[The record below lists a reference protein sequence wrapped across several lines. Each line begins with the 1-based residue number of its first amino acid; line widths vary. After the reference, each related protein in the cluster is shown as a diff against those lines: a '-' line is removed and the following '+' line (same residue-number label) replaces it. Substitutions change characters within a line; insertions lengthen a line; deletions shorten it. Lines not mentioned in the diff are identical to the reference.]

1 MPVDTTLLR
10 RFVAVAEELD
20 IVRAAKNLNVSRTTL
35 MKSIASLEA
44 ELGVPLFE
52 PASDNPFLTEAG
64 IALLGESKGLLA
76 SMPPAGGPSQGSGNT
91 AGGGGGKAKASK
103 GRGRAPAVKGQAAP
117 GKRRQSR

>member
-1 MPVDTTLLR
+1 VDTTLLR
-10 RFVAVAEELD
+10 RFIAVAEELD

-64 IALLGESKGLLA
+64 IALLAESKGLLA
-76 SMPPAGGPSQGSGNT
+76 HMPPAGGPSQGSGNSS
-91 AGGGGGKAKASK
+91 GGGGKAKASK
-103 GRGRAPAVKGQAAP
+103 GRGRAPAVKGASAP

>member
-20 IVRAAKNLNVSRTTL
+20 IVRAAKNLNISRTTL
-35 MKSIASLEA
+35 MKSITALET

-52 PASDNPFLTEAG
+52 PAAENPWLTEAG
-64 IALLGESKGLLA
+64 IALLAESKGLLA
-76 SMPPAGGPSQGSGNT
+76 QMPPPGGPSQGSGNT
-91 AGGGGGKAKASK
+91 SGSGGGKAKASK

>member
-1 MPVDTTLLR
+1 MDTTLLR
-10 RFVAVAEELD
+10 RFIAVAEELD

-64 IALLGESKGLLA
+64 IALLAESKGLLA
-76 SMPPAGGPSQGSGNT
+76 QMPPAGGPSQGSGNSS
-91 AGGGGGKAKASK
+91 GGGGKAKASK

>member
-35 MKSIASLEA
+35 MKSIAALET
-44 ELGVPLFE
+44 ELGVALFE
-52 PASDNPFLTEAG
+52 PTADNPYLTEAG

-76 SMPPAGGPSQGSGNT
+76 AMPPAGGPSQGSGNSS
-91 AGGGGGKAKASK
+91 GGGGKAKASK
-103 GRGRAPAVKGQAAP
+103 GRGRAPAVKGQSAP

>member
-35 MKSIASLEA
+35 MKSIAALET
-44 ELGVPLFE
+44 ELGVALFE
-52 PASDNPFLTEAG
+52 PAADNPYLTEAG

-76 SMPPAGGPSQGSGNT
+76 AMPPAGGPSQGSGNT
-91 AGGGGGKAKASK
+91 SGGGGKAKASK
-103 GRGRAPAVKGQAAP
+103 GRGRTPAIKGQSAP

>member
-1 MPVDTTLLR
+1 VDTTLLR

-20 IVRAAKNLNVSRTTL
+20 IARAAKNLNVSRTTL
-35 MKSIASLEA
+35 MKSVASLET

-52 PASDNPFLTEAG
+52 PAADNPYLTEAG
-64 IALLGESKGLLA
+64 IALLAESKGLLA
-76 SMPPAGGPSQGSGNT
+76 HMPPAGGPSQGSGNSS
-91 AGGGGGKAKASK
+91 GGGGKAKASK

>member
-35 MKSIASLEA
+35 MKSIAALET

-52 PASDNPFLTEAG
+52 PTADNPYLTEAG

-76 SMPPAGGPSQGSGNT
+76 AMPPAGGPSQGSGNSP
-91 AGGGGGKAKASK
+91 GGGGGKAKASK
-103 GRGRAPAVKGQAAP
+103 GRGRAPAVKGQSAP

>member
-1 MPVDTTLLR
+1 MTVDTTLLR

>member
-1 MPVDTTLLR
+1 MDTTLLR

-35 MKSIASLEA
+35 MKSIGELES

-52 PASDNPFLTEAG
+52 PAADNPWLTEAG
-64 IALLGESKGLLA
+64 MALLAESKGLLA
-76 SMPPAGGPSQGSGNT
+76 RMPPSGGPSQGSGNT
-91 AGGGGGKAKASK
+91 PGSGGGKAKASK
-103 GRGRAPAVKGQAAP
+103 GKGRKPAVKGQSAP

>member
-76 SMPPAGGPSQGSGNT
+76 SMPPAGGPAQGSGNT